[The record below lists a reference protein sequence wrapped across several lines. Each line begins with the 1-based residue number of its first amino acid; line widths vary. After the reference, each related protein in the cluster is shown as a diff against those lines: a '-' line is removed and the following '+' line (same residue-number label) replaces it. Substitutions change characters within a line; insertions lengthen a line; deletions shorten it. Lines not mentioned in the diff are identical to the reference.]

1 MKKIL
6 LSLLAVMI
14 SFTALAQT
22 KGDKLTINLK
32 NGTSQ
37 VWDLTADG
45 QAPVSKITHTA
56 DGKVGFVMT
65 GMEDLGAFE
74 TYDINDINNI
84 SFSIHHESEVG
95 NVNLAD
101 PSATEKTK
109 RLYKYLQLNYGSKT
123 LSSVIANV
131 NWNTQEADKIYQ
143 ATGKY
148 PAINCYDFIHIYV
161 PKQGSNGWINYND
174 ITPVTNWADK
184 GGLVSLM
191 WHFNVPKTEST
202 VPGTDGSGVTC
213 TPTETTFKAANALT
227 AGTWENKW
235 FYQEMDK
242 VVDVLQK
249 LQDAGVV
256 AIWRPF
262 HEAAGN
268 ACLKSGASWGKSWF
282 WWGYDGA
289 ETYKKLWQ
297 TMFDYFQSKGIHNLI
312 WAWTTQN
319 YNGDANTY
327 NNDAD
332 WYPGDKYVD
341 IIGRDLYGY
350 DATKQ
355 AQEFKEIQ
363 ARFPNKLVALAECG
377 TDVNTS
383 TATSSIDEA
392 WNAGAKWSFFMPW
405 YGNNMP
411 SNDWWK
417 TTMSSKN
424 VITLDQVNLN
434 TTYVEESAAQAVKN
448 MGLGTNFGNCMDA
461 VDINKTMDK
470 NSVTDFEKCWGQQ
483 PTTKAMVDFLK
494 KNGFNSV
501 RIPVTWFQHMK
512 EDGTVDEAWMNR
524 VQEIVDYV
532 IDNGMYC
539 ILNVHHDTGADPDDK
554 SYTHWIKA
562 DVDNY
567 NANKEKFESLWT
579 QIATRFQ
586 NYDQHLVFEGY
597 NEMLDASNTWNA
609 PKNANSYKGLNGYA
623 QSFVNAVRATG
634 GNNATRNLIVNTYA
648 AACGNDV
655 LNNLTIPTDKV
666 EGHIA
671 VEVHTYSPWDWFA
684 KGKWDASCSKEI
696 ADMFTRLNSKFISK
710 GIPCIIG
717 EYGTH
722 GSKSVSKNSSASEIQ
737 AAADQAADIV
747 KQAKAY
753 GVATFYWMSIFDG
766 TDRSVPQWTLPTV
779 VEAMKKA
786 YNE

>member
-65 GMEDLGAFE
+65 GMEDFGAFE

-84 SFSIHHESEVG
+84 SFSIYHESEVDD
-95 NVNLAD
+95 VNLAD
-101 PSATEKTK
+101 PSATEIFK
-109 RLYKYLQLNYGSKT
+109 
-123 LSSVIANV
+123 
-131 NWNTQEADKIYQ
+131 

-148 PAINCYDFIHIYV
+148 PAMNCYDFIHIYV

-202 VPGTDGSGVTC
+202 VPGADGSGVTC

-242 VVDVLQK
+242 VVEVLQK

-332 WYPGDKYVD
+332 WYPGDNYVD

-363 ARFPNKLVALAECG
+363 ARYPGKLVALAECG
-377 TDVNTS
+377 TNIDKN
-383 TATSSIDEA
+383 TATAGIDEA

-405 YGNNMP
+405 YGGNMP
-411 SNDWWK
+411 SNSWWK
-417 TTMSSKN
+417 AALSSKN
-424 VITLDQVNLN
+424 VITRDQVNLN
-434 TTYVEESAAQAVKN
+434 ANYVEESAVDAVKN
-448 MGLGTNFGNCMDA
+448 MGIGTNFGNCTDVVAMWM
-461 VDINKTMDK
+461 NMNS
-470 NSVTDFEKCWGQQ
+470 NSVTDFEKAWG
-483 PTTKAMVDFLK
+483 
-494 KNGFNSV
+494 
-501 RIPVTWFQHMK
+501 
-512 EDGTVDEAWMNR
+512 
-524 VQEIVDYV
+524 
-532 IDNGMYC
+532 
-539 ILNVHHDTGADPDDK
+539 
-554 SYTHWIKA
+554 
-562 DVDNY
+562 
-567 NANKEKFESLWT
+567 
-579 QIATRFQ
+579 
-586 NYDQHLVFEGY
+586 
-597 NEMLDASNTWNA
+597 
-609 PKNANSYKGLNGYA
+609 
-623 QSFVNAVRATG
+623 
-634 GNNATRNLIVNTYA
+634 
-648 AACGNDV
+648 
-655 LNNLTIPTDKV
+655 
-666 EGHIA
+666 
-671 VEVHTYSPWDWFA
+671 
-684 KGKWDASCSKEI
+684 
-696 ADMFTRLNSKFISK
+696 
-710 GIPCIIG
+710 
-717 EYGTH
+717 
-722 GSKSVSKNSSASEIQ
+722 
-737 AAADQAADIV
+737 
-747 KQAKAY
+747 
-753 GVATFYWMSIFDG
+753 
-766 TDRSVPQWTLPTV
+766 
-779 VEAMKKA
+779 
-786 YNE
+786 